1 MPRKIMRQAVLAAL
15 ILGGLAPL
23 QANLDQRSHL
33 LRLADL
39 DLFERQA
46 VMDREL
52 DVWEHDMKSALV
64 YLNDEEL
71 AWVRAEGF
79 RYTDEQAMLRAQ
91 LSPKAVDGY
100 FTLEEYE
107 AAMTGWAA
115 DYSGH
120 VSLTSLGKSIENR
133 DIWML
138 KVSNNPTVDEDK
150 PEVFLISLQHC
161 REWLSGMALNA
172 IAGHLIENYGT
183 DPLVTDLVDDLEIY
197 IVLVANPDGYVYT
210 HTTDRFWRKNRRDN
224 GNGTFGVDLNRNFPV
239 AWEFSTNTGSN
250 VYGGPAPL
258 SEPETLAVTN
268 FLEDPARRLVG
279 LLNYHTFGTRV
290 MHSYAFSYDR
300 PPNWDVM
307 GDAAFDMAQAI
318 ESVNGQRMR
327 NGRWS
332 VALDYIGA
340 GATVD
345 YAQMQLGIPAFTLEL
360 RPGDGQSG
368 GFAPTG
374 AAIAPTQSENIAGAL
389 QYLQWAR
396 GLGQD
401 VTPPVISEPVVSR
414 LSSTEATI
422 TWRTDEMA
430 IRSLE
435 FGTNDLLGTLV
446 EPDQMPSLAQEVR
459 LTGLSPNT
467 TYHYR
472 ASARNLAGLTTD
484 SDLLQFTTTATAQD
498 IVPPSAP
505 AILWLV
511 RQDAASVRMAWLNN
525 AGAEAAGY
533 RLYES
538 TDRVNYTL
546 KLDESVLTVGSSPFT
561 FEAPPSDELVYYKL
575 VTIDAAGNE
584 SAPADI
590 YPFRSGTE
598 PTQVLLVDSYDR
610 WNSRPV
616 ASSIGNHDFLCDFG
630 FAVSEYGLAFDVTT
644 DNSAGNVVDLN
655 NYRAIMWMLGDENSN
670 TFTAGER
677 TAIESFLAGGGRLF
691 VSGSEVAYNLDR
703 PSGPSAADRA
713 FIADSFGVRY
723 AADDADEYDTQGT
736 GPDSLFGDMF
746 IPFDEGSQRIY
757 RVTTPDV
764 LTPTNGATVALR
776 TLGGQIIGTQR
787 EGTFGGGTETGKV
800 VFLGFPYE
808 TIFPES
814 KRVEVMA
821 AVLRYFDMRNVTVA
835 EEWMIY

>member
-1 MPRKIMRQAVLAAL
+1 MVLQRLFCAL
-15 ILGGLAPL
+15 ALLAPL
-23 QANLDQRSHL
+23 AGEASAERTHL
-33 LRLADL
+33 LRLTDL
-39 DLFERQA
+39 DLFQRQA

-64 YLNDEEL
+64 YLDDEEL
-71 AWVRAEGF
+71 AWVRSQGF
-79 RYTDEQAMLRAQ
+79 SYTDEQAMLRQQ

-100 FTLEEYE
+100 FTLAEYE
-107 AAMTGWAA
+107 TAMTGWAA
-115 DYSGH
+115 DFPGH
-120 VSLTSLGKSIENR
+120 VSLTSLGKSIEDR

-150 PEVFLISLQHC
+150 PEVFMISLQHC
-161 REWLSGMALNA
+161 REWLSGMALHA
-172 IAGHLIENYGT
+172 IAGHLIENYGS
-183 DPLVTDLVDDLEIY
+183 DPLVTELVDDLEVY

-210 HTTDRFWRKNRRDN
+210 HTTDRFWRKNRRNN

-239 AWEFSTNTGSN
+239 AWEFSTNTNSN

-268 FLEDPARRLVG
+268 FLEDPARRVVG

-290 MHSYAFSYDR
+290 MHSYAYSYDR

-374 AAIAPTQSENIAGAL
+374 EAIAPTQSENIAGAL

-396 GLGQD
+396 GLGLD
-401 VTPPVISEPVVSR
+401 ETPPVLSGINVSR
-414 LSSTEATI
+414 LSNNEATI
-422 TWRTDEMA
+422 SWSTDEMA
-430 IRSLE
+430 TRSVE
-435 FGTNDLLGTLV
+435 YGTTEALGTTV
-446 EPDQMPSLAQEVR
+446 QPDLMPSLGQEIR
-459 LTGLSPNT
+459 LTGLAPST
-467 TYHYR
+467 TYR
-472 ASARNLAGLTTD
+472 FRVSARNLAGLAAE
-484 SDLLQFTTTATAQD
+484 SDLQEFTTTATAQD
-498 IVPPSAP
+498 ITPPSPP
-505 AILWLV
+505 AILWLL
-511 RQDAASVRMAWLNN
+511 RQDANSVRMAWLNN
-525 AGAEAAGY
+525 AGAQAAGY

-546 KLDESVLTVGSSPFT
+546 KLDETTLPVGSSPFT
-561 FEAPPSDELVYYKL
+561 FDAPPSDQLVYYKL

-598 PTQVLLVDSYDR
+598 PTQVLLVDSYDQ

-616 ASSIGNHDFLCDFG
+616 AESIGNHDFLCDFG

-644 DNSAGNVVDLN
+644 DNSAGNVVNLN
-655 NYRAIMWMLGDENSN
+655 NYRAIMWMLGDENDN
-670 TFTAGER
+670 TFTAGEI
-677 TAIESFLAGGGRLF
+677 TAIQSFLAGGGRLF
-691 VSGSEVAYNLDR
+691 VSGSEVAYDLDR
-703 PSGPSAADRA
+703 PSGPTAADRA
-713 FIADSFGVRY
+713 FISNYLSVRY
-723 AADDADEYDTQGT
+723 VADDADEYDTRGT
-736 GPDSLFGDMF
+736 GSDSLFGDMF

-757 RVTTPDV
+757 RVSAPDV
-764 LTPTNGATVALR
+764 IAPANGGTVALR
-776 TLGGQIIGTQR
+776 TLSGKVIGVQR

-800 VFLGFPYE
+800 VFLGFPFE

-821 AVLRYFDMRNVTVA
+821 AVLRYFDMRNLTV
-835 EEWMIY
+835 EEQWMFF